1 MPPLRVVFDTNAVVP
16 ALLFPTSA
24 LSWLR
29 LAWQGADLTPLATE
43 DTLGELRRVLGY
55 RKFNNYAD
63 LETRA
68 AVLRQYERWC
78 LRIVVPD
85 PPPPVPECR
94 DPNDRKFL
102 ELARFAQADALVTG
116 DRDLL
121 ALATVFPVPI
131 ITPAELYRQLPAAG

>member
-1 MPPLRVVFDTNAVVP
+1 MPPLRVVLDTNAVLP
-16 ALLFPTSA
+16 ALIFPAAA

-29 LAWQGADLTPLATE
+29 SAWQGSALIPLATE
-43 DTLGELRRVLGY
+43 DTLAELRRVLGY
-55 RKFNNYAD
+55 RKFNYTD
-63 LETRA
+63 PETRA

-78 LRIVVPD
+78 VRIVVPQ

-94 DPNDRKFL
+94 DPDDRKFL

-121 ALATVFPVPI
+121 ALAAVFPVPI
-131 ITPAELYRQLPAAG
+131 ITPAELYRRLPTAG